1 MPSGNLQAIQA
12 PQAARRRRQN
22 GNILVIRTLLFA
34 FVFPLLLVACK
45 SELQPPEAAP
55 ANFRVTP
62 GDSQAVLTWDMQPG
76 QIYSVYYQAGPTVS
90 TGSYIGFATHIVS
103 PFTVTGLAN
112 QTQYAFII
120 NASND
125 GSVAGPSTS
134 VVTVTPGGTGRG
146 QAWTVGTGLT
156 GASLRSV
163 AFGNQTYVA
172 VGDGASLFT
181 ANQSNTSSSGI
192 GAWNPPVGNNLPVP
206 VNSNLASVVFNGNS
220 FVAMAAD
227 GQIIISPSA
236 SNWTVATAV
245 GSGVQWTSIAYGNG
259 IYVAVGLGGS
269 IKTNNRASVNTAWT
283 TQTSHTTKD
292 LFGVTYVHGIF
303 IAAGNAGALLTS
315 PDGTNWT
322 VQNSGTTQNLYKAA
336 YGAGEYVV
344 VGNAGTVLSSPDA
357 INWAPET
364 APAAGNLYG
373 VAYGVSAEFVIV
385 GDGGVIL
392 SSPAG
397 TDGTWTAATTTA
409 SGALNDIVA
418 GGTVFVAVGDF
429 GANVSG
435 N

>member
-1 MPSGNLQAIQA
+1 
-12 PQAARRRRQN
+12 
-22 GNILVIRTLLFA
+22 
-34 FVFPLLLVACK
+34 
-45 SELQPPEAAP
+45 
-55 ANFRVTP
+55 
-62 GDSQAVLTWDMQPG
+62 
-76 QIYSVYYQAGPTVS
+76 
-90 TGSYIGFATHIVS
+90 
-103 PFTVTGLAN
+103 
-112 QTQYAFII
+112 
-120 NASND
+120 
-125 GSVAGPSTS
+125 
-134 VVTVTPGGTGRG
+134 
-146 QAWTVGTGLT
+146 
-156 GASLRSV
+156 
-163 AFGNQTYVA
+163 
-172 VGDGASLFT
+172 
-181 ANQSNTSSSGI
+181 
-192 GAWNPPVGNNLPVP
+192 
-206 VNSNLASVVFNGNS
+206 
-220 FVAMAAD
+220 
-227 GQIIISPSA
+227 
-236 SNWTVATAV
+236 VATAV